1 MLSLRDIPI
10 KRKLRLVIVLSMA
23 LALLLMAGTVV
34 IHEAVTFRASM
45 KASTSALA
53 EVVASQSTSPLA
65 FNDAEVGRETLSYLD
80 AEPQITAAALYDING
95 ILFATYRPLGA
106 AGSAIPSKPGPLG
119 SMFSRNALVMFQ
131 PVMEKGKRL
140 GTIYVRAD
148 LREMYERLLF
158 YCVLVLVAGLGAIA
172 AAAWISSAL
181 QRRISEPILDLADTA
196 RSISERQD
204 YSMRATVHGKDEIGE
219 LTEAFNQMVT
229 RLGDT
234 NTALQQ
240 AKETAEAANHAKDE
254 FLAILSHELRT
265 PLTPVLATVSM
276 LQEEAG
282 ASPALLREL
291 HTIQRNVEL
300 EARLID
306 DLLDLTRITRGKLE
320 LHVSIVDMRPLLEHA
335 VQSYLMTHAARKNF
349 KTSVTVE
356 PNAAMHVQGDAPR
369 LTQVL
374 WNLLQNACKFTPE
387 GGSVK
392 VRVFNESAPLDHA
405 RAPEL
410 VIEISDTGIGIDAD
424 QLPRIFTAF
433 EQGERARTRV
443 FGGLGLGLAI
453 SLAIAERHGGTL
465 TAASRGRGQGATFTL
480 RLPTVAAPQSA
491 QPESPDGADADA
503 DAPAVVGPG
512 PSASVSASTSADS
525 VHQQTSPAARILLV
539 EDHPDTARQIGRL
552 ISREGHHVTA
562 AGSVGQALK
571 LASQETFD
579 LLVSDLGLPD
589 GSGHDLMRQL
599 ANEHS
604 FAGIALS
611 GYGMEEDVRA
621 SLAAGFSLHL
631 TKPIH
636 WPELKKAMD
645 ELLEGRRESQARNG
659 GA

>member
-1 MLSLRDIPI
+1 MLSLRDTPI
-10 KRKLRLVIVLSMA
+10 KRKLRLVIVLTTA
-23 LALLLMAGTVV
+23 LALLLMCLTVMV
-34 IHEAVTFRASM
+34 YEVVTFRASM
-45 KASTSALA
+45 KATISVLA
-53 EVVASQSTSPLA
+53 EVVGSMSTTPLA
-65 FNDAEVGRETLSYLD
+65 FNDPEVGKEMLSALD
-80 AEPQITAAALYDING
+80 AEPQIIAAALYDTQDQ
-95 ILFATYRPLGA
+95 LFATYMPEGKTA
-106 AGSAIPSKPGPLG
+106 AAIPPAPEPLG
-119 SMFSRNALVMFQ
+119 SMFDSSSLVMFQ

-158 YCVLVLVAGLGAIA
+158 YSVLVIVAGLGAIA

-181 QRRISEPILDLADTA
+181 QRRISEPILDLAATV
-196 RSISERQD
+196 RSIAERQD
-204 YSMRATVHGKDEIGE
+204 YSMRATVHGRDEIGD

-240 AKETAEAANHAKDE
+240 AKNTAEAANHAKDE

-282 ASPALLREL
+282 TSPALLREL

-320 LHVSIVDMRPLLEHA
+320 LHVTTVDMRPLLEHA
-335 VQSYLMTHAARKNF
+335 VQSYLMTHAARKGF

-405 RAPEL
+405 RAPDL

-480 RLPTVAAPQSA
+480 RLPTVPAPVEA
-491 QPESPDGADADA
+491 PAPADADGLA
-503 DAPAVVGPG
+503 TIVPG
-512 PSASVSASTSADS
+512 ASASSVSVSTSADS
-525 VHQQTSPAARILLV
+525 AHQQTSPAARILLV

-552 ISREGHHVTA
+552 ISREGHTVTA
-562 AGSVGQALK
+562 ANSVGQALK
-571 LASQETFD
+571 LAAQQTFD

-599 ANEHS
+599 ASEHS

-645 ELLEGRRESQARNG
+645 ELLEGRRESQARS
-659 GA
+659 GAAGSL

>member
-1 MLSLRDIPI
+1 MLSLRDTPI
-10 KRKLRLVIVLSMA
+10 KRKLRLVIVLTTSF
-23 LALLLMAGTVV
+23 ALLLMAGTVV
-34 IHEAVTFRASM
+34 TYEVVTFRASM
-45 KASTSALA
+45 QAATSVLA
-53 EVVASQSTSPLA
+53 EVVASQSTSALM
-65 FNDAEVGRETLSYLD
+65 FNAPDVGRETLNALE
-80 AEPQITAAALYDING
+80 AEPQVTAAALYDTKDQ
-95 ILFATYRPLGA
+95 LFATYTPEGGDA
-106 AGSAIPSKPGPLG
+106 AAIPLAPEPLG
-119 SMFSRNALVMFQ
+119 SVFDSASLVMFQ
-131 PVMEKGKRL
+131 PVMENGKRQ

-158 YCVLVLVAGLGAIA
+158 YAMLVLVAGLGAIA

-181 QRRISEPILDLADTA
+181 QQRISGPILDLAATA
-196 RSISERQD
+196 RSISGQQD
-204 YSMRATVHGKDEIGE
+204 YSMRATVHGRDEIGE

-229 RLGDT
+229 RLGET

-240 AKETAEAANHAKDE
+240 AKETAEGANRAKDE

-282 ASPALLREL
+282 TSPALLREL

-320 LHVSIVDMRPLLEHA
+320 LHVSTLDMRPLLEHA
-335 VQSYLMTHAARKNF
+335 VQSYLITHAARKSF
-349 KTSVTVE
+349 STSVTVA
-356 PNAAMHVQGDAPR
+356 PNTAMHVLGDAPR

-374 WNLLQNACKFTPE
+374 WNLLQNAVKFTPE

-392 VRVFNESAPLDHA
+392 VHVSNEAAPLDHA
-405 RAPEL
+405 RAPDL
-410 VIEISDTGIGIDAD
+410 VIEISDTGIGIDAG
-424 QLPRIFTAF
+424 QVPRIFTAF

-480 RLPTVAAPQSA
+480 RLPTVAAAVEP
-491 QPESPDGADADA
+491 PADA
-503 DAPAVVGPG
+503 DAPAAVLPG
-512 PSASVSASTSADS
+512 AATSVTVSTSAAAA
-525 VHQQTSPAARILLV
+525 HQPESAAARILLV

-552 ISREGHHVTA
+552 ISREGHHVTS
-562 AGSVGQALK
+562 AGSVGQALQ
-571 LASQETFD
+571 LAAQQSFD

-645 ELLEGRRESQARNG
+645 ELLQGRRGRE
-659 GA
+659 

>member
-1 MLSLRDIPI
+1 MLSLRDLPI

-34 IHEAVTFRASM
+34 IYEAVTFRSSM

-65 FNDAEVGRETLSYLD
+65 FNDAEVGRETLSSLD
-80 AEPQITAAALYDING
+80 AEPQITAAALYDTQG
-95 ILFATYRPLGA
+95 ALFAVYKPLGG
-106 AGSAIPSKPGPLG
+106 AGSVIPGKPGPLG
-119 SMFSRNALVMFQ
+119 SVFNTTSLVLFQ
-131 PVMEKGKRL
+131 PVIEKGKRL
-140 GTIYVRAD
+140 GTLYVRAD

-158 YCVLVLVAGLGAIA
+158 YCVLVLVAGLGAIG

-196 RSISERQD
+196 RGISEQQD
-204 YSMRATVHGKDEIGE
+204 YSMRATVHGRDEIGD

-234 NTALQQ
+234 NAALQQ
-240 AKETAEAANHAKDE
+240 AKETAEAANRAKDE

-276 LQEEAG
+276 LQEDAG
-282 ASPALLREL
+282 TPPALLREL

-320 LHVSIVDMRPLLEHA
+320 LHVSTVNMRPLLEHA
-335 VQSYLMTHAARKNF
+335 VQSYLMTHAARKGF
-349 KTSVTVE
+349 KTSVMME

-387 GGSVK
+387 GGTVK

-405 RAPEL
+405 RAPDL
-410 VIEISDTGIGIDAD
+410 VIEISDTGIGIDPD

-480 RLPTVAAPQSA
+480 RLPTVATPVDTSLAVDP
-491 QPESPDGADADA
+491 
-503 DAPAVVGPG
+503 DAPATVVPG
-512 PSASVSASTSADS
+512 ESTSVSASTSES
-525 VHQQTSPAARILLV
+525 STHQQGPSPARILLV

-552 ISREGHHVTA
+552 ISREGHHVTS
-562 AGSVGQALK
+562 AGSVAQALQ
-571 LASQETFD
+571 LAAQQTFD

-599 ANEHS
+599 AHEHS

-645 ELLEGRRESQARNG
+645 EMLKSRLASQARG
-659 GA
+659 GAGAKA